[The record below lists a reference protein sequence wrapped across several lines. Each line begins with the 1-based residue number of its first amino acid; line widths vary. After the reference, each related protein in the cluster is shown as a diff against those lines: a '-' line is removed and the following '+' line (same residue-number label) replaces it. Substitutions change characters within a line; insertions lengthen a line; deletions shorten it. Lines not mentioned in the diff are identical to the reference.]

1 MAAAAPVAAVD
12 VVRRRRRPPR
22 ESERPRESEAGLWGP
37 PPRHSG
43 MAHCLLLWTLPA
55 AAALSASTPRAAAPP
70 PVPAP
75 FAGPGIGLAP
85 IFTDHAVLQRA
96 PAVSAVYGVVVGD
109 SHATGVEVTV
119 VAQDVSLWGG
129 SGLSYTVE
137 AEHVERV
144 NASYFRWKA
153 ALHPTAAGTGSYSIR
168 AACVGCLT
176 SSIGSANITD
186 VVYGDVFVCAG
197 RK

>member
-1 MAAAAPVAAVD
+1 VLHGCMRRLRAARAWRPSTSSDDD
-12 VVRRRRRPPR
+12 VVRR
-22 ESERPRESEAGLWGP
+22 ESPRPRESEAGLWGP
-37 PPRHSG
+37 PPRHS
-43 MAHCLLLWTLPA
+43 
-55 AAALSASTPRAAAPP
+55 
-70 PVPAP
+70 P